1 MEKILAGWFIANS
14 WFDPPMILMYRSLL
28 ASMLMMAAV
37 ATPFCLSFCDDA
49 WIDGAENFLVSH
61 WKLCL
66 TFLCAASW
74 MTQTKKELALR
85 PPTDFVNFDNLADQR
100 YYSQHKLH
108 IINFYEDYIDGNIKM
123 KVPFTEALQ
132 AKNEWL
138 SFSFSWKL
146 VQFYLWDMLFDSD
159 QKLTATEN
167 RIQEHYDRGNSFFK
181 AFLYPEMLYTSGI
194 FTQSEITD
202 KSYADAQQLK
212 MTKICE
218 WLGLQKTVDGRPEC
232 KKEMLDIGCGWGTLA
247 CYAAK
252 TYGVFCT
259 GVTLSEEG
267 AQYAEE
273 AAELHNVS
281 ELVDIRRQD
290 FRDLSV
296 NETFD
301 AISAIEMAEH
311 VGISNFPKF
320 LSKVK
325 SHLTDD
331 GTFLMQVAG
340 IRRGADW
347 EDIQWASFMTR
358 YIFPAANASL
368 PLEWY
373 VGQLEKAGFEVRSV
387 ENIGMSYSK
396 TISKWQQRWETA
408 RSNGWVDAY
417 AGRILRTWDVFLA
430 WSPFAA
436 ARCSA
441 SCYQIVAHKNMP
453 SFPRDRLL
461 DQVPFACLLETKFNF
476 EPSDD
481 IVETQNFE
489 TETSTEKV
497 VEDPEEDSEKESVA
511 DEDDEEPSTRENQ
524 TEDSGDEPFQV
535 VKED

>member
-14 WFDPPMILMYRSLL
+14 WFDPPMILMYRSFFV
-28 ASMLMMAAV
+28 SMLMMAAV
-37 ATPFCLSFCDDA
+37 ATPFFLSFCDDA
-49 WIDGAENFLVSH
+49 WIDDAEHFFLLH

-66 TFLCAASW
+66 SALCAASW
-74 MTQTKKELALR
+74 MTQSKKELALR
-85 PPTDFVNFDNLADQR
+85 PPTDFLHFDNMTDQR
-100 YYSQHKLH
+100 YYSQHKIH
-108 IINFYEDYIDGNIKM
+108 IIDFYEDYIAGNIRM
-123 KVPFTEALQ
+123 KVPFTEALE

-138 SFSFSWKL
+138 TFSFSWKL

-194 FTQSEITD
+194 FTNPQITD
-202 KSYADAQQLK
+202 TSYADAQQLK
-212 MTKICE
+212 MAKICE
-218 WLGLQKTVDGRPEC
+218 WMGLQKAVEGRPEC

-273 AAELHNVS
+273 AAELHDVS

-290 FRDLSV
+290 FRDLST

-320 LSKVK
+320 LAKVK
-325 SHLTDD
+325 KHLDDD

-340 IRRGADW
+340 IHRGADW

-387 ENIGMSYSK
+387 ENIGISYSK
-396 TISKWQQRWETA
+396 TISKWQQRWG
-408 RSNGWVDAY
+408 N
-417 AGRILRTWDVFLA
+417 
-430 WSPFAA
+430 
-436 ARCSA
+436 C
-441 SCYQIVAHKNMP
+441 
-453 SFPRDRLL
+453 
-461 DQVPFACLLETKFNF
+461 
-476 EPSDD
+476 
-481 IVETQNFE
+481 
-489 TETSTEKV
+489 
-497 VEDPEEDSEKESVA
+497 
-511 DEDDEEPSTRENQ
+511 
-524 TEDSGDEPFQV
+524 PFQRLGGCVRRQNSSHVGCIFGLVAVCSSSLQRVMLSDCGPQKFAV
-535 VKED
+535 VST